1 MSNGGERH
9 RGWRIRPQ
17 MGAVRDSAVGDSTV
31 GDSAVGDS
39 AVRDSAVGDS
49 AVGGDSFFFG
59 SASTHIV
66 FSEYVVIS
74 IHVVDQLTIGAV
86 DHGARALSIV
96 VWPARRLGLV
106 PFSVVVVEA
115 SDGLRVEVLRHQI
128 IVLWRRLDEPLL
140 DHIEETASR
149 VEEMGLKK
157 WGRRN
162 GVEAMGLKQWR

>member
-1 MSNGGERH
+1 MRGVWRNGRGEH

-17 MGAVRDSAVGDSTV
+17 MGAVRDSAVR
-31 GDSAVGDS
+31 DS
-39 AVRDSAVGDS
+39 AVRDSAVG
-49 AVGGDSFFFG
+49 GDSVFFFC
-59 SASTHIV
+59 SERTHIV
-66 FSEYVVIS
+66 FSEYVVVS
-74 IHVVDQLTIGAV
+74 IHVVDHLTIGAV

-96 VWPARRLGLV
+96 VWPARRLGPV

-140 DHIEETASR
+140 DHSEETTSR

-157 WGRRN
+157 WG
-162 GVEAMGLKQWR
+162 